1 LIAEDGMEKENNG
14 LALLITE
21 VDKTSGEVI
30 HLIPNSKQSIQ
41 PKSLLRLG
49 VFVPTVKDG
58 VDPMKRSHT
67 VDATEE
73 LCRLS
78 TLAGEGYES
87 VSIYGPRL
95 DMDTDFKVWLGIVDT
110 LAHQHLDANGTVRMN
125 FIDFAMSCGLA
136 TKRVDSKLRKRF
148 NDSLTRIQRTS
159 FKFVKPSSVEG
170 KKVNINMGL
179 VTTSYYDE
187 GTDEVIIR
195 PNPDLNTLYQVDG
208 KTRLYLKV
216 LKTLSRKESAQAL
229 YLYLVE
235 LPDNFYRIGFDR
247 LRDRL
252 QLTSHKGAQNAT
264 IKKALEQLSE
274 AGFLKYSIEKVRG
287 DFVLNIL
294 SRDKKIT

>member
-1 LIAEDGMEKENNG
+1 MGNEIND

-21 VDKTSGEVI
+21 LDKTSGEVI
-30 HLIPNSKQSIQ
+30 NLLPNSKQSIQ

-58 VDPMKRSHT
+58 SDPMKRGHSI
-67 VDATEE
+67 DATQE

-87 VSIYGPRL
+87 ISIYGPRL
-95 DMDTDFKVWLGIVDT
+95 DMDTDFKVWLGIVDALT
-110 LAHQHLDANGTVRMN
+110 HNYLDKNGTVRLN
-125 FIDFAMSCGLA
+125 FAEFAVSCGIT
-136 TKRVDSKLRKRF
+136 TKRVDSKLKKRF
-148 NDSLTRIQRTS
+148 GEALTRIQRTS
-159 FKFVKPSSVEG
+159 FQFVKPSSVEG
-170 KKVNINMGL
+170 KKIRIDMSL

-195 PNPDLNTLYQVDG
+195 PNPDLNTLYQSDG

-216 LKTLSRKESAQAL
+216 LKTLARKESAQAL

-235 LPDNFYRIGFDR
+235 LPDNFYKIGFDR
-247 LRDRL
+247 LRERL

-264 IKKALEQLSE
+264 IKKALEQLE
-274 AGFLKYSIEKVRG
+274 EVGFLKYSIEKVRG
-287 DFVLNIL
+287 DYVLNII
-294 SRDKKIT
+294 SRDKKIV

>member
-1 LIAEDGMEKENNG
+1 MEPEISN
-14 LALLITE
+14 LALTITE

-30 HLIPNSKQSIQ
+30 HLLPNSKQSIQ

-58 VDPMKRSHT
+58 TDPMKRGHS
-67 VDATEE
+67 VDATQE

-95 DMDTDFKVWLGIVDT
+95 DMDTDFKVWLGIVDALT
-110 LAHQHLDANGTVRMN
+110 HKHLDKNGTVKLN
-125 FIDFAMSCGLA
+125 FVDFAASCGLA
-136 TKRVDSKLRKRF
+136 TKRVDSKLKKRF
-148 NDSLTRIQRTS
+148 GDSLTRIQRTS
-159 FKFVKPSSVEG
+159 FQFVKPSTVAG
-170 KKVNINMGL
+170 KKIKIDMSL
-179 VTTSYYDE
+179 VSTSFYDE

-216 LKTLSRKESAQAL
+216 LKTLARKESAQAL

-235 LPDNFYRIGFDR
+235 LPDNFYKIGFDR

-264 IKKALEQLSE
+264 IKKALAQLEE

-287 DFVLNIL
+287 DFVLNII
-294 SRDKKIT
+294 SRERKIA